1 MTPKKSPTFQTL
13 TGIYEPSAIQ
23 QIADGRFLVV
33 EDEKQ
38 YPFSLVTI
46 TPAGSVSS
54 TPLSRGPQEVDEA
67 FWKLMILKYRPR
79 PIRVYLRHHIA
90 LARR

>member
-1 MTPKKSPTFQTL
+1 MTAMTLNNIPIFLTL

-23 QIADGRFLVV
+23 QLSDGRFIVV

-46 TPAGSVSS
+46 SPDGSIGSV
-54 TPLSRGPQEVDEA
+54 PLSPESLEAGDA
-67 FWKLMILKYRPR
+67 FWKLDDLEG
-79 PIRVYLRHHIA
+79 VA
-90 LARR
+90 LDTYE